1 MIDMEPITNSDL
13 KESFDRH
20 SADDKLF
27 QDAQGQVNEAT
38 AKSLAALHERLGD
51 VATREDVAELKKFLK
66 SVDVGVGI
74 FRFTFNNASKI
85 GTFLIFTF
93 GVYLFL
99 KLGLVGVIAW
109 FRSIGAI

>member
-1 MIDMEPITNSDL
+1 MIDMEPTNAEL

-20 SADDKLF
+20 SADDRLF
-27 QDAQGQVNEAT
+27 QEAQGLVNEAT

-51 VATREDVAELKKFLK
+51 VATREDVAELKAFLK
-66 SVDVGVGI
+66 NVNIGVGA
-74 FRFTFNNASKI
+74 FRFTFNNAGKI
-85 GTFLIFTF
+85 GTFLLFIF
-93 GVYLFL
+93 GIYIFL